1 MISQQEPHK
10 QFLFSWTWGW
20 GQFTGMQPDNMTLYG
35 FVPVAR
41 FLKESF
47 GWYQKALEG
56 SRELLMSQLA
66 VKEDMLGVESSI
78 LCPHRKLVCRG
89 TKVYGDHA
97 LW

>member
-56 SRELLMSQLA
+56 IKRATNVATSGERGYAGSRVQHI
-66 VKEDMLGVESSI
+66 VSS
-78 LCPHRKLVCRG
+78 P
-89 TKVYGDHA
+89 
-97 LW
+97 